1 MSRGTLARI
10 ATTSLICLA
19 LAACGHGG
27 TRETK
32 DSMTL
37 DARNSPGDLYVELA
51 AEYYRLGQLDPALS
65 HAERAI
71 SEDKKNPRAY
81 YVIAVIY
88 QKLGETVRAEE
99 NFKHALELSPK
110 NPDILNAYG
119 AFFCAQRRYPE
130 AQAQFAKAIE
140 NPLYA
145 TPWVSITN
153 SGTCAASAGNLS
165 QAETYYRRALTANP
179 DFGPALF
186 KMAAIELKRDNAR
199 EAKMYLDRYF
209 RGNAP
214 EPQVLLLA
222 IRTER
227 KLGNTKA
234 AATYEQVLRKT
245 FPSATEI
252 KDI

>member
-1 MSRGTLARI
+1 V
-10 ATTSLICLA
+10 A
-19 LAACGHGG
+19 LAACGHGA
-27 TRETK
+27 TRAAK

-51 AEYYRLGQLDPALS
+51 AEYYKLGQMDAALS

-71 SEDKKNPRAY
+71 REDKNNPRAY

-88 QKLGETVRAEE
+88 QKLGETARAEE
-99 NFKHALELSPK
+99 NFKHALEISPR

-119 AFFCAQRRYPE
+119 TFFCAQRRYPE

-145 TPWVSITN
+145 TPWVSLTN
-153 SGTCAASAGNLS
+153 AGSCAAGAGNPA
-165 QAETYYRRALTANP
+165 QAEADYRRALAASP

-186 KMAAIELKRDNAR
+186 NLAAIEFQRGNAK
-199 EAKMYLDRYF
+199 EAKGYLDRYF
-209 RGNAP
+209 RGNPP

-234 AATYEQVLRKT
+234 AATYDQLLRKS
-245 FPSATEI
+245 FPGAPEI
-252 KDI
+252 KEI